1 MQVYLDTMKT
11 QQKLYGYP
19 TEDLEQLSKQLD
31 QATDLQEFLKA
42 IKPRTDPT
50 ALGTILLVQGGDDP
64 ERSMNARGLRSHGY
78 NVIEASGGIEAMVTL
93 KDGAVDLVV
102 SNVHSEFR
110 GVRVSDGTATACRTI
125 LDGPA
130 LLKGFRRFNPNLIR
144 RDLQRWAFLIGRYDP
159 DLIEDLEHKRVPHPA
174 HLARSSIKV
183 WLRLCRVASHGR
195 RSGRACRG
203 HWVPCSSS
211 RSRQWT

>member
-1 MQVYLDTMKT
+1 MASNKLEMQVYLDTMKT

-64 ERSMNARGLRSHGY
+64 EHSMNARGLRSHGY

-93 KDGAVDLVV
+93 EDGAVDLVV
-102 SNVHSEFR
+102 SNVHSEFI
-110 GVRVSDGTATACRTI
+110 GVRASDGTACRTI

-130 LLKGFRRFNPNLIR
+130 LLKGFRRLNSNLKIIFVCSNAEEKS
-144 RDLQRWAFLIGRYDP
+144 LPPENEQFAI
-159 DLIEDLEHKRVPHPA
+159 
-174 HLARSSIKV
+174 
-183 WLRLCRVASHGR
+183 LRKPFTLDQLVAAVGKTMAPS
-195 RSGRACRG
+195 
-203 HWVPCSSS
+203 
-211 RSRQWT
+211 